1 MSDAPTRI
9 LVIEDDLTAQLVLK
23 KMLEEQGYDV
33 ATASDGVEGLAQA
46 KQFQPALIICDWMM
60 PRMDGLDVCRQVK
73 ADTTLSTIFFILLTA
88 RGAVED
94 RVKGLDTGAD
104 EFLTKPVELTEL
116 RARVKAGLRLNRV
129 YQALQDQKQ
138 MLEVELSE
146 AAEYVK
152 SLLPIPMS
160 GSVRIDSRFVP
171 SRQLGGDCFDY
182 YWLDPDYLAIYLLDV
197 SGHGLGAALPS
208 ISVLNLL
215 RSQSMDGVNF
225 YQPNHVLRALNEA
238 FQMDD
243 QNDKYFTIW
252 YGVYNQAKR
261 QLIYSSAGHPP
272 ALLLTGSADQ
282 ETAVQRLKTVSL
294 PIGMMPD
301 TKFVNQRCDIG
312 GGSSLYVF
320 SDGVYEIMQPD
331 GDVWG
336 LDNFVEM
343 LATHRPAINSQG
355 LNYVLDYI
363 KTLSPNE
370 SLDDDLS
377 LLMVNFD

>member
-9 LVIEDDLTAQLVLK
+9 LVIEDDYTTQLVIRR
-23 KMLEEQGYDV
+23 MLEEQGYDV
-33 ATASDGVEGLAQA
+33 ATANDGIEGVAQA

-73 ADTTLSTIFFILLTA
+73 GDPNLSTIFFILLTA

-94 RVKGLDTGAD
+94 RVIGLDTGAD
-104 EFLTKPVELTEL
+104 EFLTKPVELSEL
-116 RARVKAGLRLNRV
+116 RARVKAGLRLNQV
-129 YQALQDQKQ
+129 YQALQDQKRI
-138 MLEVELSE
+138 LEVELME
-146 AAEYVK
+146 AAEYVR
-152 SLLPIPMS
+152 SLLPEPMS
-160 GSVRIDSRFVP
+160 GTVHIDSRFVP

-272 ALLLTGSADQ
+272 ALLISGAKAQDV
-282 ETAVQRLKTVSL
+282 EIQRLKTVSL

-301 TKFVNQRCDIG
+301 TKFVNQRCDIDVD
-312 GGSSLYVF
+312 STLYVF
-320 SDGVYEIMQPD
+320 SDGIYEIMQPN
-331 GDVWG
+331 GEVWG
-336 LDNFVEM
+336 LDCFVDM
-343 LATHRPAINSQG
+343 LVANRADISAQG
-355 LNYVLDYI
+355 LNYVLNYI
-363 KTLSPNE
+363 RTLSPND

>member
-9 LVIEDDLTAQLVLK
+9 LVIEDDLTTQLVIRR
-23 KMLEEQGYDV
+23 MLEEQGYSV
-33 ATASDGVEGLAQA
+33 ATANDGVEGLAQA
-46 KQFQPALIICDWMM
+46 IQFQPALIICDWIM
-60 PRMDGLDVCRQVK
+60 PRLDGLEVCRQVK
-73 ADTTLSTIFFILLTA
+73 GDPNLSTIFFILLTA

-104 EFLTKPVELTEL
+104 EFLTKPVELAEL
-116 RARVKAGLRLNRV
+116 RARVKAGLRLNQV
-129 YQALQDQKQ
+129 YQALQDQKRI
-138 MLEVELSE
+138 LEVELME
-146 AAEYVK
+146 AAEYVR
-152 SLLPIPMS
+152 SLLPVPMS
-160 GSVRIDSRFVP
+160 GSVHIDSRFVP

-272 ALLLTGSADQ
+272 ALLITGSTPEDVAI
-282 ETAVQRLKTVSL
+282 QRLKTISL

-301 TKFVNQRCDIG
+301 TKFVNQRCEIG
-312 GGSSLYVF
+312 PASTLYVF
-320 SDGVYEIMQPD
+320 SDGIYEIMQPN
-331 GDVWG
+331 GEVWG
-336 LDNFVEM
+336 LDNFVDM
-343 LATHRPAINSQG
+343 LLTNRIDISAQG
-355 LNYVLDYI
+355 LNYVLNYI

-377 LLMVNFD
+377 LLMVTFD

>member
-1 MSDAPTRI
+1 MSDAPIRI
-9 LVIEDDLTAQLVLK
+9 LVIEDDVTTQLVIRR
-23 KMLEEQGYDV
+23 MLEEQGYEV
-33 ATASDGVEGLAQA
+33 ATANDGVEGLALA
-46 KQFQPALIICDWMM
+46 KQFYPALIICDWIM
-60 PRMDGLDVCRQVK
+60 PRLDGLDVCRQVK
-73 ADTTLSTIFFILLTA
+73 ADPDLSTIFFILLTA

-94 RVKGLDTGAD
+94 RVTGLDTGAD

-116 RARVKAGLRLNRV
+116 RARVKAGLRLNQV
-129 YQALQDQKQ
+129 YQALQEQKRI
-138 MLEVELSE
+138 LEGEFTE
-146 AAEYVK
+146 AAEYVR
-152 SLLPIPMS
+152 SLLPTPMT
-160 GSVRIDSRFVP
+160 GDVRIDSRFVP

-261 QLIYSSAGHPP
+261 QLIYASAGHPP
-272 ALLLTGSADQ
+272 ALLLTGATAQ
-282 ETAVQRLKTVSL
+282 EVAIQRLKTVSL

-301 TKFVNQRCDIG
+301 TKFVNQRCDIEAA
-312 GGSSLYVF
+312 STLYVF
-320 SDGVYEIMQPD
+320 SDGIYEIMQPD
-331 GDVWG
+331 GEVWG
-336 LDNFVEM
+336 LDCFVEM
-343 LATHRPAINSQG
+343 LATNCASIRSQG
-355 LNYVLDYI
+355 LNYILDYI

-370 SLDDDLS
+370 ALDDDLS

>member
-1 MSDAPTRI
+1 MSDAPIRI
-9 LVIEDDLTAQLVLK
+9 LVIEDDSTTQLVIRR
-23 KMLEEQGYDV
+23 MLEEQGYEV
-33 ATASDGVEGLAQA
+33 AIAKDGVDGLAQA
-46 KQFQPALIICDWMM
+46 KQFQPALIICDWVM
-60 PRMDGLDVCRQVK
+60 PRLDGLEVCRQVK
-73 ADTTLSTIFFILLTA
+73 ADPDLSTIFFILLTA

-94 RVKGLDTGAD
+94 RVTGLDTGAD
-104 EFLTKPVELTEL
+104 EFLTKPVELVEL
-116 RARVKAGLRLNRV
+116 RARVKAGLRLNQV

-138 MLEVELSE
+138 ILEVELME

-152 SLLPIPMS
+152 SLLPTPMT
-160 GSVRIDSRFVP
+160 GSVKIDSRFVP

-243 QNDKYFTIW
+243 QHDKYFTIW

-272 ALLLTGSADQ
+272 ALLMAGATEQ
-282 ETAVQRLKTVSL
+282 EGEIQRLKTVSL

-301 TKFVNQRCDIG
+301 TKFVNQRCDIEAA
-312 GGSSLYVF
+312 STLYVF
-320 SDGVYEIMQPD
+320 SDGIYEIMQPN
-331 GDVWG
+331 GEVWG
-336 LDNFVEM
+336 LDSFVEM
-343 LATHRPAINSQG
+343 LSVNRKNIRSQG
-355 LNYVLDYI
+355 LNYVLNYI
-363 KTLSPNE
+363 RTLSPNE
-370 SLDDDLS
+370 ALDDDLS